1 MKQYKT
7 TLFLNGDEIAF
18 VMVPVSQKDRF
29 ETLVRQLSSYAK
41 RFGNDVTYSTDIM
54 EEQVFYQTKFSEIFK
69 KFKVK
74 EV

>member
-29 ETLVRQLSSYAK
+29 ETLVRQLSRYAK
-41 RFGNDVTYSTDIM
+41 RFGNEVTYSTDIL
-54 EEQVFYQTKFSEIFK
+54 EEQE
-69 KFKVK
+69 
-74 EV
+74 

>member
-29 ETLVRQLSSYAK
+29 ETLVRQLSRYAK
-41 RFGNDVTYSTDIM
+41 RFGNDVTYSTDIL
-54 EEQVFYQTKFSEIFK
+54 
-69 KFKVK
+69 
-74 EV
+74 EVQE